1 MTTLQDTVEGRE
13 SASKKR
19 VTRFNIET
27 IMTMQDELIVPNSNL
42 RALGR
47 LISDSDLQSF
57 AGADTDEEELRYG
70 LKGLIDLCINEQER
84 IVENCVTKY
93 QDSEMGLYEHAEDTL
108 SLIKQGAFSSSEA
121 QASAFVEGLEELDMI
136 IHEDGERKG
145 KAGALKA
152 EFLKLQAQRII

>member
-1 MTTLQDTVEGRE
+1 MTTLQDTVAPWKAGKARV
-13 SASKKR
+13 KKR
-19 VTRFNIET
+19 VKCFNTET
-27 IMTMQDELIVPNSNL
+27 IMTMQDELDANNSNL

-57 AGADTDEEELRYG
+57 AGGVTEEEELRYG

-84 IVENCVTKY
+84 IVENCITKY
-93 QDSEMGLYEHAEDTL
+93 RDSEMGLYEHAENTL

-121 QASAFVEGLEELDMI
+121 QAKAFVEAFEELDMI
-136 IHEDGERKG
+136 LHEDGELKG

-152 EFLKLQAQRII
+152 EFLKLRA